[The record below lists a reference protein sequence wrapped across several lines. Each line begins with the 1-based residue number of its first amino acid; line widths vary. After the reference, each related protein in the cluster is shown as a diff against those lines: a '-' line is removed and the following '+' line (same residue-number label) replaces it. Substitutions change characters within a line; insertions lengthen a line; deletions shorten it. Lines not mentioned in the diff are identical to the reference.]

1 MNKALTPMMKQYMEI
16 KENTNDALVFYRLGD
31 FYELFFEDAEVAAR
45 VLDLVLT
52 ERSAGKGEK
61 AKMCGVPHH
70 ASKNY
75 IQKLVANGYKVA
87 IVEQVEDPRDA
98 VGIVK
103 REVVEIITPGTYFDL
118 DDNETRE
125 IATVQMDQLYSSVV
139 MCDLVSGQIRGIRVN
154 SDPIEIIKVLQQF
167 QVRELIINEGTNPK
181 LIQEIQDKTHIVLSI
196 ENQYSNKIQ
205 HSDSAFE
212 LALQRLYQY
221 LYYTHRRHL
230 THLTEMVLLNDE
242 SYLKLDY
249 NSLQNLE
256 LINDGKGKDLSLFQ
270 FLNKT
275 KTNSGAR
282 LLKQWIMQPLVSEA
296 SIISR
301 QDRIDLVMNDFILS
315 EGLSNELKD
324 SYDIHRVVARVV
336 SGKHNAQDF
345 VRLKSTLKNFEAIQE
360 LLQDQELFANLVNLD
375 PLKELHDTLDEAIF
389 DNAPVLLKEGR
400 TFKSGI
406 HEELDELRAISS
418 GGRKWLLEYEAQQQA
433 ITGIKNLKISYN
445 KAFGYFIEISKGQ
458 IENVKPEF
466 GFIRKQTLTNAE
478 RYINQELQEYETK
491 ASQATERTLA
501 IESELFSHYTSYV
514 EGFTLSIGKIADALA
529 ELDGILSLM
538 HISSLPGYVKPSFN
552 HDRIVDLRQGKHPVL
567 AATLQEHDYIAS
579 DVLINPDRNVLILTG
594 PNMGGKS
601 TYMRMIA
608 LNIILAQM
616 GCFIPAT
623 SANLPLVDQIFTRMG
638 ASDDILM
645 GQSTFMVEM
654 MEAQMALTHASKNSL
669 VLFDEIGRGTSTYDG
684 MAIAQAIIE
693 YIHISIGC
701 MTVFSTHYHE
711 LVMLED
717 MYPGLV
723 NVHVQ
728 VHEENDHVTFL
739 YSVVDGS
746 AKQSYGIN
754 VARLAHLPD
763 SLIARASE
771 NLQRLELSKAN
782 IQLDSKVITLE
793 VEPQHISIIKH
804 RLKNL
809 DVNQMTPIESLMLI
823 AELKQVLEDH
833 DE

>member
-31 FYELFFEDAEVAAR
+31 FYELFFEDAETAAR

-52 ERSAGKGEK
+52 ERSAGQGQK

-70 ASKNY
+70 AAKNY
-75 IQKLVANGYKVA
+75 IAKLVANGYKVA
-87 IVEQVEDPRDA
+87 IVEQIEDPKDA

-103 REVVEIITPGTYFDL
+103 RDVVEIITPGTYVDL
-118 DDNETRE
+118 EDNETRE
-125 IATVQMDQLYSSVV
+125 LASIQMDQIYTSVV

-154 SDPIEIIKVLQQF
+154 STPIDIIKVLQQF
-167 QVRELIINEGTNPK
+167 QVKEVVVNESINPSLIE
-181 LIQEIQDKTHIVLSI
+181 EIRNKTHIVISY
-196 ENQYSNKIQ
+196 ENEFSSAVQ
-205 HSDSAFE
+205 HSDQAFE

-221 LYYTHRRHL
+221 LYYTHKRNL
-230 THLTEMVLLNDE
+230 AHLTEMLLLNDE
-242 SYLKLDY
+242 AYLKLDY
-249 NSLQNLE
+249 SSIENLE
-256 LINDGKGKDLSLFQ
+256 LINNGKSRDLSLYQ

-282 LLKQWIMQPLVSEA
+282 LLKQWVMQPL
-296 SIISR
+296 ISK
-301 QDRIDLVMNDFILS
+301 DRILDRQNKIESLMNNFMMADAL
-315 EGLSNELKD
+315 GKTLRD
-324 SYDIHRVVARVV
+324 SYDIHRVVARLA

-345 VRLKSTLKNFEAIQE
+345 VRLKNTLLRFKEIQ
-360 LLQDQELFANLVNLD
+360 DIISHDPLFAQYLEVD
-375 PLKELHDTLDEAIF
+375 PLMDLYETLDQAIF
-389 DNAPVLLKEGR
+389 DDAPVIMKEGR

-406 HEELDELRAISS
+406 HDELDELRVIST
-418 GGRKWLLEYEAQQQA
+418 GGKQWLLEYEAKQQE

-445 KAFGYFIEISKGQ
+445 KAFGYFIEITKGQ

-491 ASQATERTLA
+491 ASQAFERTLA
-501 IESELFSHYTSYV
+501 IESQLFKDYTSHV
-514 EGFTLSIGKIADALA
+514 EGYSLAISKVADALA
-529 ELDGILSLM
+529 ELDAILSLM
-538 HISSLPGYVKPSFN
+538 VISSSPGFTKPTFN
-552 HDRIVDLRQGKHPVL
+552 NERIIEIKQGKHPVL
-567 AATLQEHDYIAS
+567 AATLEGHDYIAS
-579 DVLINPDRNVLILTG
+579 DVLIDSDRNILILTG

-601 TYMRMIA
+601 TFMRMIA
-608 LNIILAQM
+608 LNVIMAQM
-616 GCFIPAT
+616 GAYIPA
-623 SANLPLVDQIFTRMG
+623 SYANISLVDQIFTRMG

-654 MEAQMALTHASKNSL
+654 MEAQMALTHATKNSL

-684 MAIAQAIIE
+684 MAIAQAILE
-693 YIHISIGC
+693 YIHLSIGC

-711 LVMLED
+711 LVMLEK
-717 MYPGLV
+717 MYPGLI

-728 VHEENDHVTFL
+728 VHEENDEVTFL

-754 VARLAHLPD
+754 VAKLANLPD
-763 SLIARASE
+763 TLIARANE

-782 IQLDSKVITLE
+782 IQLDSKVVTLE
-793 VEPQHISIIKH
+793 VEPQHVAIIKN

-809 DVNQMTPIESLMLI
+809 DVNQMTPLESLMLLS
-823 AELKQVLEDH
+823 ELKQVVEDH

>member
-230 THLTEMVLLNDE
+230 THLTKMVLLNDE

-345 VRLKSTLKNFEAIQE
+345 VRLKSTLKNFEAVQE
-360 LLQDQELFANLVNLD
+360 LLQDQELFANLVSLD

-406 HEELDELRAISS
+406 HEELDELRTISS